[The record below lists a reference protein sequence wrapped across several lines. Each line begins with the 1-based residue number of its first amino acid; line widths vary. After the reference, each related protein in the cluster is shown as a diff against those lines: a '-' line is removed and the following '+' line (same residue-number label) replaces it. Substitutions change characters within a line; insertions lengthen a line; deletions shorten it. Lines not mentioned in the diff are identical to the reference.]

1 MKSDT
6 RMWLVVVGAVLI
18 AFLIG
23 YGWQRMRADGIAEE
37 LQQTEHA
44 LEVQRIQATL
54 AAAAVEALSGSFE
67 IARQHTSDFF
77 TTLQAELARMPDSV
91 RPQMNELLARRDA
104 MITALSRNDTQ
115 SGPQLAQMLRRYRT
129 AFGEPVGPGSSIAP
143 APATPPGSDT
153 ADTAAGSP
161 ADTAAAGAPR

>member
-1 MKSDT
+1 
-6 RMWLVVVGAVLI
+6 
-18 AFLIG
+18 
-23 YGWQRMRADGIAEE
+23 
-37 LQQTEHA
+37 
-44 LEVQRIQATL
+44 
-54 AAAAVEALSGSFE
+54 
-67 IARQHTSDFF
+67 
-77 TTLQAELARMPDSV
+77 MPDSV